1 LIRDVVDDAQA
12 VEWKDELK
20 EFLKVNDE
28 RGVEG
33 SINHD
38 RSNGIKNL
46 NSSLSI

>member
-20 EFLKVNDE
+20 VFVKVNDE

-33 SINHD
+33 MFTV
-38 RSNGIKNL
+38 
-46 NSSLSI
+46 